1 MAINDWVLKREAM
14 MEKVLQD
21 TQTGLFTY
29 ALTDPN
35 NSKHLDNVV
44 KAQRKWHKSTPHAY
58 LEEVGNLCRRFFKS
72 NTPDTTAFFIASDI
86 DAFKARIEANR
97 NPAGARREPAWHAE
111 PVHVLTALDQDR
123 IHSFRDSVRARKLD
137 QRLYYLN
144 ADSAEVWHELINAGD
159 YRQYD
164 WCRDALKTLA
174 RSLAWGKE
182 LADGTLETIVML
194 GGGGSASKDVEML
207 SALVDARYREGSP
220 RKTNYVL
227 LDISP
232 HMVSAT
238 MSRIKKYFRR
248 EPLADA
254 LIHVRGIVADMLEIR
269 QIRSLLRVGGSR
281 TAWFL
286 TGGTIGNMSERAVL
300 SAIEEVAEDGDLLA
314 IGIDTYDAAYPADA
328 RRAILAKYR
337 PEMMQDF
344 LHTPIG
350 VLVRHLDRDL
360 SSATLRELIKPD
372 VVDGRQK
379 GYSDLDDALTAEVRL
394 DLGKD
399 GTFTLLTSTRYDEDG
414 FVRWVE
420 MRGWKKIELFSASDP
435 SSYFRQAFFRRLKA
449 A

>member
-1 MAINDWVLKREAM
+1 MAIKDWFLKRDAM
-14 MEKVLQD
+14 MEEVLQD
-21 TQTGLFTY
+21 TQTALFTY

-35 NSKHLDNVV
+35 NSKHLENVV
-44 KAQRKWHKSTPHAY
+44 KAQRKWNKSTPQAY
-58 LEEVGNLCRRFFKS
+58 LQEVGNLCQRFFKS
-72 NTPDTTAFFIASDI
+72 KTPDTIAFFINSDI
-86 DAFKARIEANR
+86 DAFKARIEAKR
-97 NPAGARREPAWHAE
+97 DPVGGKGEPAWHAE

-164 WCRDALKTLA
+164 WCRDALKALV
-174 RSLAWGKE
+174 RSPAWTKA
-182 LADGTLETIVML
+182 LADGKVETIVML

-207 SALVDARYREGSP
+207 SALVDAKYREGAP

-227 LDISP
+227 LDISA

-269 QIRSLLRVGGSR
+269 RVRSLLRVSGSR

-300 SAIEEVAEDGDLLA
+300 SAIEEVAEDGDLLV
-314 IGIDTYDAAYPADA
+314 IGIDTYDVAHRDEA
-328 RRAILAKYR
+328 RDAILAKYR

-360 SSATLRELIKPD
+360 SSAALRQCIHPD

-394 DLGKD
+394 DLGED
-399 GTFTLLTSTRYDEDG
+399 GVFTLLTSTRYDEDG
-414 FVRWVE
+414 FARWVE
-420 MRGWKKIELFSASDP
+420 KRGWETIEVVRGADP
-435 SSYFRQAFFRRLKA
+435 SSHFRQAFFRRA
-449 A
+449 NAE